1 MGAAGSTSPCA
12 SLRLSAEAGRETGT
26 VGSPQASSSASSG
39 ALGVGS
45 EAAIGEAEGDS
56 TGVREM
62 RAPIAD
68 ACEGRRVRRRVLG
81 EVVEHGTCLVDDGS
95 VFGVEAVDEPA
106 DEGDLAHEL
115 CSRKDVQVGGAALVA
130 VGFAEA
136 FEECVGCGGLDP
148 RDVEGGVAHVRA
160 GPTADGEE

>member
-1 MGAAGSTSPCA
+1 MRG
-12 SLRLSAEAGRETGT
+12 
-26 VGSPQASSSASSG
+26 Q
-39 ALGVGS
+39 
-45 EAAIGEAEGDS
+45 EGFA
-56 TGVREM
+56 VE
-62 RAPIAD
+62 
-68 ACEGRRVRRRVLG
+68 VLG
-81 EVVEHGTCLVDDGS
+81 EVVEHGACLVDDGS

-115 CSRKDVQVGGAALVA
+115 GACEDVQVGGAALVA